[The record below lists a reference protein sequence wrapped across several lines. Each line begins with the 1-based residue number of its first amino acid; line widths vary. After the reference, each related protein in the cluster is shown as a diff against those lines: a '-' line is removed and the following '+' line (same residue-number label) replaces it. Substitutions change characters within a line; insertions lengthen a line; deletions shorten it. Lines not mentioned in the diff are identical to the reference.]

1 AVADELDRIARRKQ
15 SGPGPTGPGLS
26 PNMIAIIGGLLGL
39 TAITTLGLF
48 LGRTEMKPLVL
59 SPVEE
64 KQEAPEE
71 KKPEPKV
78 DRPKREKIPG
88 PWRVQDDATKTGHRV
103 LSGKIGKLAF
113 LTAIQEAG
121 LPKGEAYRAYG
132 ALKGQLDL

>member
-1 AVADELDRIARRKQ
+1 AVARMVPTPSPSPERPAPSSAPPLSALVPTPHPGAVADELDRIARRKQ

-64 KQEAPEE
+64 KQEA
-71 KKPEPKV
+71 
-78 DRPKREKIPG
+78 
-88 PWRVQDDATKTGHRV
+88 
-103 LSGKIGKLAF
+103 
-113 LTAIQEAG
+113 
-121 LPKGEAYRAYG
+121 
-132 ALKGQLDL
+132 